1 MNKTNE
7 TITYPDPP
15 QVLTE
20 KPSLKKYL
28 KYIGFFG
35 PGAIVASLTIG
46 QGQLIIGPQI
56 GAWAGFALL
65 WLITINIGSYII
77 AYVSCRFTMLS
88 GIGVTDLFAIRSKK
102 GWFNWLLI
110 LIMLFFIPVFAA
122 SIITTLGQCLV
133 WIFGFGHYL
142 WWGISFAIL
151 IGFIVFLGKYRLLE
165 YTQALFVTVL
175 AVGAIISVLLIQPP
189 PDIAEILPNF
199 FTIGQN
205 VPQVYPDWVNQVE
218 GFQKTPIPL
227 TMLGYLG
234 TLTFTLIVLI
244 GYLGWIKVKKW
255 GIFGS
260 STDPHLLSH
269 QLLKSL
275 TKNKKITYLPHDQTE
290 IKKSKI
296 LLKPL
301 LIDLA
306 FAFLVVSIVSTAY
319 MIAGESLLG
328 LQPDGSVL
336 LPSDLDL
343 ITEQGR
349 IFSHMASW
357 LEPLFK
363 ISVFFALFGTAY
375 AGFEAGTRMLF
386 ETGKTIIPT
395 IKKIEYRR
403 FMLYVILYILV
414 PGIPLSIL
422 MWKGLSVLLM
432 LSLTL
437 MFLGVFGVL
446 IYGVGA
452 VYLSQ
457 KVLPDEY
464 KLGKIGFFLSILG
477 IILLSIPVINL
488 VQWLFF

>member
-1 MNKTNE
+1 MTATNE
-7 TITYPDPP
+7 TIVYPDPP
-15 QVLTE
+15 KTLTE

-56 GAWAGFALL
+56 GAWAGYALL
-65 WLITINIGSYII
+65 WLITVNIGSYII

-88 GIGVTDLFAIRSKK
+88 GIGITDLFAIQSKK
-102 GWFNWLLI
+102 GWFNWVLF
-110 LIMLFFIPVFAA
+110 LIMLLFIPVFAA
-122 SIITTLGQCLV
+122 SIITTLGQSLV

-142 WWGISFAIL
+142 WWGISFAIA
-151 IGFIVFLGKYRLLE
+151 IAFIVILGRYRLLE
-165 YTQALFVTVL
+165 YTQSFFVVVL

-189 PDIAEILPNF
+189 PDLMDIIPNF

-205 VPQVYPDWVNQVE
+205 VPQTYPSWVDQVE
-218 GFQKTPIPL
+218 GFQRTPIPL

-255 GIFGS
+255 GIFGI
-260 STDPHLLSH
+260 STDPHLFS
-269 QLLKSL
+269 QKLLTSF
-275 TKNKKITYLPHDQTE
+275 TKQKKITYLPHDKTE

-306 FAFLVVSIVSTAY
+306 FAFIIVSIVSTAY
-319 MIAGESLLG
+319 MIAGERLLG
-328 LQPDGSVL
+328 LQPDGTAL
-336 LPSDLDL
+336 LPSDLNL

-363 ISVFFALFGTAY
+363 VSVFFALFGTAY

-386 ETGKTIIPT
+386 EIGKTLST
-395 IKKIEYRR
+395 RVKKIEYKR
-403 FMLYVILYILV
+403 FMIYVILYILV

-446 IYGVGA
+446 IYGAGA

-457 KVLPDEY
+457 KVLPEDY
-464 KLGKIGFFLSILG
+464 KLGPVSFFISILG
-477 IILLSIPVINL
+477 IILLSIPVLIL
-488 VQWLFF
+488 FHWLLF

>member
-1 MNKTNE
+1 MKDPQDH
-7 TITYPDPP
+7 ITFPDPP
-15 QVLTE
+15 KILTE

-28 KYIGFFG
+28 KYISFFG

-88 GIGVTDLFAIRSKK
+88 GISITDLFALRSKK

-110 LIMLFFIPVFAA
+110 LIMLIFIPIFAA
-122 SIITTLGQCLV
+122 SIITTLGQSLV
-133 WIFGFGHYL
+133 WIFGVGHYL
-142 WWGISFAIL
+142 WWGIGLAVVVA
-151 IGFIVFLGKYRLLE
+151 FIVFLGRYRLLE
-165 YTQALFVTVL
+165 YTQAFFVSVL
-175 AVGAIISVLLIQPP
+175 AIGAILSVLLIQPA
-189 PDIAEILPNF
+189 PDILEIIPNY

-205 VPQVYPDWVNQVE
+205 VPPTYPAWVNQVE
-218 GFQKTPIPL
+218 GFQQTPIPL

-260 STDPHLLSH
+260 ANDSEQFSHHLLDRF
-269 QLLKSL
+269 QQ
-275 TKNKKITYLPHDQTE
+275 NNKITYLPIQQSE
-290 IKKSKI
+290 IRKSKL

-301 LIDLA
+301 LIDLI
-306 FAFLVVSIVSTAY
+306 FAFLIVSIVSSAY
-319 MIAGESLLG
+319 MIAGERLLG

-375 AGFEAGTRMLF
+375 AGFEAGSRMLY
-386 ETGKTIIPT
+386 EIGKSLSSRV
-395 IKKIEYRR
+395 KSMDYHR
-403 FMLYVILYILV
+403 FMIYVILYILV

-446 IYGVGA
+446 IYGIGA

-457 KVLPDEY
+457 KVLPDHY
-464 KLGKIGFFLSILG
+464 KLGPFGIISSVIG
-477 IILLSIPVINL
+477 IILLSIPVLIL
-488 VQWLFF
+488 ISWFL